1 MKRKNEPL
9 KGKVEEWYQTLKKF
23 HFPNPENF
31 ADEIIDDIKSA
42 IQGLLEDIERQDNEV
57 TKILSEILQGN
68 VKEKAVNRGALYG
81 WREALCWIR
90 EKIKKW
96 FPDVVKEVK

>member
-9 KGKVEEWYQTLKKF
+9 KDKAIELDPTAG
-23 HFPNPENF
+23 NP
-31 ADEIIDDIKSA
+31 DDGAGFWFNDVKSA
-42 IQGLLEDIERQDNEV
+42 VQGLLEEIERQDNEV

-96 FPDVVKEVK
+96 FPDVVK

>member
-1 MKRKNEPL
+1 MKRENEPL
-9 KGKVEEWYQTLKKF
+9 KDKAYYCCANKHYLHVRM
-23 HFPNPENF
+23 
-31 ADEIIDDIKSA
+31 DDLKSA
-42 IQGLLEDIERQDNEV
+42 IQGLLEEIEQQDNEV

-96 FPDVVKEVK
+96 FPDIIEESNKDV